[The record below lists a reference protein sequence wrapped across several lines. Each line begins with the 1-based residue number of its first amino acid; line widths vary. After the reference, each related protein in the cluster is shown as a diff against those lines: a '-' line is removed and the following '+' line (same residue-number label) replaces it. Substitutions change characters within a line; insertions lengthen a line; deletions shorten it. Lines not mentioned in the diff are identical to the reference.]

1 MISSSKFLA
10 ALAVAGATVSGTA
23 QAGGNVYWSIG
34 IDAPLGGGASVGTVI
49 SNAPAYGPAPV
60 YVQPAPLY
68 VPPPVYVQPAPVIY
82 APPVYVAPRPV
93 YVQPRP
99 VYVQPRPVYVQPR
112 PVYVQPRPIYVRPA
126 PVVYQG
132 WAPPGHAKKQWRQ
145 RRDDRWGP
153 VAYDD
158 RRGRYRRD

>member
-60 YVQPAPLY
+60 YVQPAPVY
-68 VPPPVYVQPAPVIY
+68 VPPPVYVRPAPVVY
-82 APPVYVAPRPV
+82 APPVYIA
-93 YVQPRP
+93 
-99 VYVQPRPVYVQPR
+99 PRPVYVQPR

-126 PVVYQG
+126 PLVYQG

>member
-60 YVQPAPLY
+60 YVQPAPVY
-68 VPPPVYVQPAPVIY
+68 VPPPVYVRPAPVVY
-82 APPVYVAPRPV
+82 APPVYVAPS
-93 YVQPRP
+93 
-99 VYVQPRPVYVQPR
+99 PVYVQPR

-126 PVVYQG
+126 PLVYQG

>member
-60 YVQPAPLY
+60 YVQPAPVY
-68 VPPPVYVQPAPVIY
+68 VPPPVYVRPAPVVY

-99 VYVQPRPVYVQPR
+99 VYVQPRP
-112 PVYVQPRPIYVRPA
+112 IYVRPA
-126 PVVYQG
+126 PLVYQG